1 MAKSYVLSEDAG
13 GTMTDAFLM
22 DEEGSFVIGKAP
34 TTRHDESIG
43 FAESAADAAGY
54 WDADLSDVLS
64 NTQTVIYSGTA
75 MLNILLTM
83 TGSKVGIIVNKGFE
97 DYLLHQRGL
106 NWAEYSYED
115 RLHSATHATPP
126 ELVPR
131 RLVKGVTE
139 RINMFGAEVIPLY
152 EEEVRER
159 ARELIEEGV
168 ESIGISFLFSYLNPT
183 HEMRAKEIVA
193 EALKDASREIPIHTG
208 SELAPITR
216 EHSRLNSVVI
226 QSYAA
231 EPLRR
236 HLHMIEGK
244 ARESGFQ
251 HELLTLA
258 GYGGLINIRHP
269 RLFESVTSGPIG
281 GLIGAKRIADLLEL
295 PNMVAIDLGG
305 TSSDVSVITKGLLPV
320 ERDTIIARYNLN
332 LPSLAIKSIGAGA
345 GLVIRIDPLSGRITL
360 GPESAGAD
368 VGVCLSYEEPTISD
382 CNVILGYVNPDY
394 FLGGKVKLDRERAL
408 RVFKERIADV
418 LNLDPYDAASDILD
432 LLNVRVKGHVRATM
446 RGSGFDP
453 ADYHLAV
460 YGGAGPLHL
469 WGVSEGV
476 PFQGVMTFPFAAAF
490 SAFGIANCDY
500 VHRYHKGIFVAIP
513 PVVDDRL
520 KQFVAQTVNTTYEA
534 LEKEAVEE
542 LTREGFPEESI
553 DIRYILYGRY
563 LGQLEDVE
571 APSPIGRIND
581 LADLD
586 RLIGAFEDAYGAKY
600 PLAAQSP
607 EVGYQITELAV
618 EGHVPTVK
626 PKLFEHPLE
635 STVPSDKAAKGR
647 REVYHRK
654 QWIEFDLW
662 EMDKLKPGN
671 EIQGPS
677 IIEHPMTTL
686 VVPEGHAVRL
696 DAYGIIWW
704 R

>member
-1 MAKSYVLSEDAG
+1 
-13 GTMTDAFLM
+13 
-22 DEEGSFVIGKAP
+22 
-34 TTRHDESIG
+34 
-43 FAESAADAAGY
+43 
-54 WDADLSDVLS
+54 
-64 NTQTVIYSGTA
+64 
-75 MLNILLTM
+75 
-83 TGSKVGIIVNKGFE
+83 
-97 DYLLHQRGL
+97 
-106 NWAEYSYED
+106 
-115 RLHSATHATPP
+115 
-126 ELVPR
+126 
-131 RLVKGVTE
+131 
-139 RINMFGAEVIPLY
+139 
-152 EEEVRER
+152 
-159 ARELIEEGV
+159 
-168 ESIGISFLFSYLNPT
+168 
-183 HEMRAKEIVA
+183 
-193 EALKDASREIPIHTG
+193 
-208 SELAPITR
+208 
-216 EHSRLNSVVI
+216 
-226 QSYAA
+226 
-231 EPLRR
+231 
-236 HLHMIEGK
+236 
-244 ARESGFQ
+244 
-251 HELLTLA
+251 
-258 GYGGLINIRHP
+258 
-269 RLFESVTSGPIG
+269 
-281 GLIGAKRIADLLEL
+281 
-295 PNMVAIDLGG
+295 
-305 TSSDVSVITKGLLPV
+305 
-320 ERDTIIARYNLN
+320 
-332 LPSLAIKSIGAGA
+332 
-345 GLVIRIDPLSGRITL
+345 
-360 GPESAGAD
+360 
-368 VGVCLSYEEPTISD
+368 
-382 CNVILGYVNPDY
+382 
-394 FLGGKVKLDRERAL
+394 
-408 RVFKERIADV
+408 
-418 LNLDPYDAASDILD
+418 
-432 LLNVRVKGHVRATM
+432 M